1 MKLPRD
7 VPVIAGRPFIE
18 LAPEI
23 SAAILRTVKAGW
35 ALALKSPDVNASA
48 AEVPMTE
55 RLRDG
60 MRSALN
66 SGELPWDHRTM
77 AVLQG
82 AESRSRPDILR
93 PDGRTDIPILWIEI
107 FFRIGEHDPHA
118 IIECKRIDGDDT
130 HLCREYVVNGIDRF
144 RTGKYAGNHAA
155 GFMAGYLI
163 AGDASA
169 AARGVN
175 RYLNAGHGNHAP
187 HHDEKLKPSTL
198 VAEPWAWASRHPRG
212 AAPAVALH
220 HAFLSCRD
228 RARRSSAQARSLGL
242 EPEGQRV

>member
-18 LAPEI
+18 LAPET

-35 ALALKSPDVNASA
+35 ALALKSPDVNVGA

-60 MRSALN
+60 MRSVLN
-66 SGELPWDHRTM
+66 GSDLPWGRTM
-77 AVLQG
+77 VVLPG
-82 AESRSRPDILR
+82 TESRSRPDVLL

-107 FFRIGEHDPHA
+107 FLRSGEHDPHA
-118 IIECKRIDGDDT
+118 IIECKRIAGGDT
-130 HLCREYVVNGIDRF
+130 YLCREYVVNGIDRF

-187 HHDEKLKPSTL
+187 RHDEKLKPSTL
-198 VAEPWAWASRHPRG
+198 VAEPWAWESRHPRE
-212 AAPAVALH
+212 AAPTVVLH
-220 HAFLSCRD
+220 HAFLPAS
-228 RARRSSAQARSLGL
+228 
-242 EPEGQRV
+242 

>member
-1 MKLPRD
+1 MRLPHD
-7 VPVIAGRPFIE
+7 VPVTAGRPWIE
-18 LAPEI
+18 LTCEV
-23 SAAILRTVKAGW
+23 SAAILRTIEAGW
-35 ALALKSPDVNASA
+35 ALASRSPGVNAGA

-66 SGELPWDHRTM
+66 GGELPWERRM
-77 AVLQG
+77 VVLPG
-82 AESRSRPDILR
+82 TESRSCPDVLL
-93 PDGRTDIPILWIEI
+93 PDGRTDIPIQWIEI
-107 FFRIGEHDPHA
+107 FLRFGEHDPHA

-130 HLCREYVVNGIDRF
+130 RLCREYVVNGIDRF
-144 RTGKYAGNHAA
+144 RDGKYGGNHAA

-175 RYLNAGHGNHAP
+175 RYLNAGHGSHAP
-187 HHDEKLKPSTL
+187 RQDENLEPAIL
-198 VAEPWAWASRHPRG
+198 VPEPWAWTSHHPRE

-220 HAFLSCRD
+220 HAFLPVS
-228 RARRSSAQARSLGL
+228 
-242 EPEGQRV
+242 